1 MEKDLI
7 KYAELIILKGIN
19 LQKNQCVLIQG
30 SIENYNFLK
39 IVAKKAYE
47 HGAKYVKLNI
57 KDIDILKSR
66 LKFSQEDSLEFIPN
80 AEKSFLEEMVKD
92 KWARINVDDTENF
105 EDLKESIGQKMS
117 IYQKALNLANKTL
130 SQAIMSNKIAWCV
143 VCAPGPKWAS
153 KVLNKKEG
161 SQTLEE
167 FFKIQKKILLLDRED
182 PIKNWESHG
191 ERLHKRC
198 KTLNELNLEKV
209 IFKNEKTNLE
219 VYLLETSLWT
229 GGSEKV
235 KGTEIEFNANMPT
248 EEVFTTP
255 NYKKTKGIVY
265 ATRPVMVLETLISGI
280 WLKFENGKV
289 VDFGC
294 NGEKQKEILKSH
306 IETDIQAKYI
316 GEVALVDS
324 SSPIYQ
330 SNLIFYSTLY
340 DENASCHIALG
351 AAYPSC
357 LSNEEDLKTDADKLT
372 YGCNVSLIHT
382 DLMIG
387 SDDLNVIGVD
397 KNGKEYTIIKAG
409 KFAI

>member
-1 MEKDLI
+1 MEQDLI

-39 IVAKKAYE
+39 ILAKKAYE

-66 LKFSQEDSLEFIPN
+66 LKFSEEKSLEFIPN
-80 AEKSFLEEMVKD
+80 AEKNFLEEMIQD
-92 KWARINVDDTENF
+92 KWARINVDDTENL
-105 EDLKESIGQKMS
+105 EALKENISKKMS
-117 IYQKALNLANKTL
+117 IYQKALNLASKNL
-130 SQAIMSNKIAWCV
+130 SQAIMSNEIAWCV

-153 KVLNKKEG
+153 KVLNKKEDNK
-161 SQTLEE
+161 TLEE
-167 FFKIQKKILLLDRED
+167 FFKIQKKIMLLDTEN
-182 PIKNWESHG
+182 PIKEWESHG
-191 ERLHKRC
+191 EKLHKRC
-198 KTLNELNLEKV
+198 KALNELNLEKV

-229 GGSEKV
+229 GGSEKI

-255 NYKKTKGIVY
+255 NYKKTQGIVY
-265 ATRPVMVLETLISGI
+265 ATRPVMVLGTLISGI

-294 NGEKQKEILKSH
+294 NDEKHKKILKSH
-306 IETDIQAKYI
+306 IETDTQAKYI

-330 SNLIFYSTLY
+330 SNLIFYSILY

-357 LSNEEDLKTDADKLT
+357 LSNEEALKTDIDKLT

-387 SDDLNVIGVD
+387 SNDMNVIGVD
-397 KNGKEYTIIKAG
+397 KNGKEHTIIKAG
-409 KFAI
+409 KFTI

>member
-30 SIENYNFLK
+30 SIDNYDFLK
-39 IVAKKAYE
+39 ILAKKAYE

-66 LKFSQEDSLEFIPN
+66 LKFSQEESLEFIPN
-80 AEKSFLEEMVKD
+80 AEKSFLEEMVQD

-117 IYQKALNLANKTL
+117 IYQKALNLASKTL
-130 SQAIMSNKIAWCV
+130 SQAIMSNEIAWCV

-167 FFKIQKKILLLDRED
+167 FFKIQKKILLLDSEN
-182 PIKNWESHG
+182 PIKSWESHG
-191 ERLHKRC
+191 AKLHARC

-229 GGSEKV
+229 GGSEKI

-255 NYKKTKGIVY
+255 NYKKTNGIVY

-289 VDFGC
+289 VEFGC
-294 NGEKQKEILKSH
+294 DDEKQKEILKSH

-357 LSNEEDLKTDADKLT
+357 LSNEEDLKTDIDKLT

>member
-1 MEKDLI
+1 
-7 KYAELIILKGIN
+7 
-19 LQKNQCVLIQG
+19 
-30 SIENYNFLK
+30 
-39 IVAKKAYE
+39 
-47 HGAKYVKLNI
+47 
-57 KDIDILKSR
+57 
-66 LKFSQEDSLEFIPN
+66 
-80 AEKSFLEEMVKD
+80 MVQD

-105 EDLKESIGQKMS
+105 EDLKENIGQKMS
-117 IYQKALNLANKTL
+117 IYQKALNLASKTL
-130 SQAIMSNKIAWCV
+130 SQAIMSNEIAWCV
-143 VCAPGPKWAS
+143 VCSPGPKWAS

-161 SQTLEE
+161 NETLEE
-167 FFKIQKKILLLDRED
+167 FFKIQKEILLLDREN
-182 PIKNWESHG
+182 PIKEWESHG

-198 KTLNELNLEKV
+198 KILNELNLEKV

-229 GGSEKV
+229 GGSEKI

-265 ATRPVMVLETLISGI
+265 ATRPVMVLGTLISGM

-294 NGEKQKEILKSH
+294 SDEKQKEILKSH

-324 SSPIYQ
+324 SSPIYK

-357 LSNEEDLKTDADKLT
+357 LSNEEDLKTDTDKLN

-387 SDDLNVIGVD
+387 SDDLDVIGID
-397 KNGKEYTIIKAG
+397 KNGKEYAIIRAG